1 MPVNLYSKPSP
12 VTNYIEPV
20 NQDLFQKAVIYKQ
33 QKFEENHKRVQ
44 ASLDTAAN
52 LDIMNQSDKEYLD
65 SKMNDLVSN
74 INKMSGVDLTDFRSA
89 AKLESLSTDITSDE
103 RILGSYI
110 STQNIRK
117 GLKQIETF
125 KNSDKLNKFYSPENE
140 AYFLEQTQGYLQDTT
155 GKNKFSGTYTPY
167 TNVHKTLSD
176 ELSKIK
182 ANSSTDVAGVYFIDN
197 KYVSESEVRRIAQ
210 ERISTEPAM
219 ANQLRISSWYQMKN
233 YTPEQL
239 TKTIYEGE
247 RNTLEMQRLAMQQ
260 ELTNLIADDKANP
273 DKTLKRQKKIEDLQ
287 ESIKDFSK
295 RVNEFEANP
304 NAKLKAITDNFE
316 TEKYRYFTDTM
327 LDGLGLQHSYTEQKV
342 RYNPAPLNIEKF
354 QFDQQYKNN
363 MLSYQYKKLEV
374 DTNYKREMLQLKA
387 LELKQNYELGKL
399 GIAARG
405 TTTKKQ
411 VGTNPDGTPIMVEIN
426 ETTPIIDSTISRD
439 NAAQILT
446 EQQNT
451 QKIALKT
458 LLTDAYQAEINKIDD
473 PNIKALFTASTM
485 SDLFN
490 AQGRPAFINT
500 ESQIAKARKTGTMD
514 ANEEVL
520 LRQSLANLNK
530 LITKARTI
538 WDGGE
543 MAGESLTD
551 AQSQTLAQAQEMFAT
566 IKSIDDQKKAAERLV
581 LGKHNMTPEQYKELS
596 KAKKSVSV
604 YISAN
609 GVPTSRE
616 VSNDKTDLKEKLDRE
631 INEVLYNQSKFET
644 VNSAIS
650 IDEKNPAQNSLLSM
664 AKDEFLLNMDGSNAG
679 SITGFVRGQRVEV
692 PAGFD
697 ASNAHITQYS
707 PITETAIIK
716 TVVDKK
722 EYNYMVK
729 IPKDKVGTT
738 IDISKA
744 VSNSTLNQT
753 DLALHRVGG
762 QFFDVKDKAV
772 WFSTPNRLPLQFL
785 FKQNNSSNY
794 NDHSG
799 KIKIKLNYA
808 GSTVE
813 IPIEKDY
820 PDFNSARAELTRV
833 QQDLLNEAKKRKY
846 TIEEAKTFVMQ
857 QLKDNL
863 KATDY

>member
-167 TNVHKTLSD
+167 VNVHKILSD

-182 ANSSTDVAGVYFIDN
+182 ANSITDVAGVYFIDN

-210 ERISTEPAM
+210 ERISTEPAL

-273 DKTLKRQKKIEDLQ
+273 DKTLKRQEKIKDLQ
-287 ESIKDFSK
+287 KSIIDFSK

-327 LDGLGLQHSYTEQKV
+327 LDGLGLQHSYSEQKV
-342 RYNPAPLNIEKF
+342 RYNPAPLNMEKF
-354 QFDQQYKNN
+354 QFDQQYKKN
-363 MLSYQYKKLEV
+363 MLLYQYKKLEV
-374 DTNYKREMLQLKA
+374 DTNYKREMLQLNA
-387 LELKQNYELGKL
+387 LKEKHDYELGKL

-405 TTTKKQ
+405 MTRKQ
-411 VGTNPDGTPIMVEIN
+411 IGTNPDGSPIFEIN

-485 SDLFN
+485 NTYFN
-490 AQGRPAFINT
+490 AQGRPAYFDINY
-500 ESQIAKARKTGTMD
+500 QVNKARKTGTMD

-530 LITKARTI
+530 LIAKARTI

-543 MAGESLTD
+543 MVGESLTD

-566 IKSIDDQKKAAERLV
+566 IKSIDDQKKAAEKLV

-650 IDEKNPAQNSLLSM
+650 IDEKNPAQNSLLAM
-664 AKDEFLLNMDGSNAG
+664 AKDEFLLNMDGSDAG

-692 PAGFD
+692 PVGFD

-716 TVVDKK
+716 TIVDKK

-744 VSNSTLNQT
+744 VANSTLNQT

-762 QFFDVKDKAV
+762 QFFDVKGKAI
-772 WFSTPNRLPLQFL
+772 WFTTPNRLPLQFL
-785 FKQNNSSNY
+785 YKQNNSSNY

-846 TIEEAKTFVMQ
+846 TIEEAKTFVMS